1 MRAARGSVASYLVS
15 RGGLA
20 MTPRELFPPLRVDE
34 NAIEFERLAHDR
46 KRNRWYA
53 LARLD
58 IASETTKL
66 MKGVNSLNYALSTGR
81 AAVLDDTA
89 EADNRVRA
97 ALAIIYAL
105 DRRQQYAARYHA
117 LTGKGI
123 PASEGLDDSTLQEL
137 ADDLLDAHGVRVVVY
152 GLDVPG
158 LHDRVSGVLGE
169 VHLRTDEFGRG
180 AVTITLSESDTFDKG
195 YPYLQLDG
203 HIELAIEGGD
213 ARTYSE
219 PIHIVSSGVD
229 VSEARSR
236 ADRSLN
242 REVSDIVRRTLL
254 KLAETGG

>member
-1 MRAARGSVASYLVS
+1 
-15 RGGLA
+15 
-20 MTPRELFPPLRVDE
+20 
-34 NAIEFERLAHDR
+34 
-46 KRNRWYA
+46 
-53 LARLD
+53 
-58 IASETTKL
+58 
-66 MKGVNSLNYALSTGR
+66 
-81 AAVLDDTA
+81 
-89 EADNRVRA
+89 
-97 ALAIIYAL
+97 
-105 DRRQQYAARYHA
+105 
-117 LTGKGI
+117 
-123 PASEGLDDSTLQEL
+123 
-137 ADDLLDAHGVRVVVY
+137 
-152 GLDVPG
+152 
-158 LHDRVSGVLGE
+158 VSGVLGA
-169 VHLRTDEFGRG
+169 VHLRTDEFGPG